1 MNLSVIFPLHFVAL
15 NTEIFSSEF
24 ILKEVYQEA
33 AFAIYKTQ
41 LG

>member
-15 NTEIFSSEF
+15 NTKICSSEY
-24 ILKEVYQEA
+24 ILKEVYQEE
-33 AFAIYKTQ
+33 AFALYKAQ